1 MTGSGEGLTTLK
13 EFQDWVDLSR
23 QAICR
28 EIFARNSE
36 RIGVKKEATAV
47 RNLSRIIDATL
58 RLANEKGFQ
67 AMTLRDL
74 SGETGMSMGALYTY
88 IGSKDE
94 LVRLIQSHGRLL
106 TGRVMHDSLEAVTG
120 AVPRLSAAIRAH
132 VYLTEVLHPWFY
144 FSFMESR
151 HLGRREIEAA
161 IQGELASEKIFA
173 DILAEGQQEGL
184 FRRIDVTL
192 AAASIKALMQDW
204 YLKRWKYSR
213 RGVGAEAF
221 AAHLIAFV
229 LAYVGFAAPADG
241 RC

>member
-1 MTGSGEGLTTLK
+1 MTGSGQDLTTLRAF
-13 EFQDWVDLSR
+13 EEWVDLSR

-28 EIFARNSE
+28 EIYARNSE

-74 SGETGMSMGALYTY
+74 SGETGMSMGGLYTY

-106 TGRVMHDSLEAVTG
+106 TERVMHDSLEAVTG

-151 HLGRREIEAA
+151 HLGRREIETA
-161 IQGELASEKIFA
+161 IQGELASEAIFA
-173 DILAEGQQEGL
+173 DILAEGQQAGL
-184 FRRIDVTL
+184 FRRIDVALT
-192 AAASIKALMQDW
+192 AASIKALMQDW

-221 AAHLIAFV
+221 ASHLIAFV
-229 LAYVGFAAPADG
+229 LAYVGFAAPGDG
-241 RC
+241 RA